1 MCVKKIIS
9 VPVIKLPLPIGALQ
23 DHCKQTRFFITYEN
37 YYNGMSLQNKFQIN
51 YFHPSLVVW
60 RHRMFSELVSDFLR
74 ATVMAPC
81 ISFVVYTLVLFEFI
95 S

>member
-1 MCVKKIIS
+1 MCVKKKKIS

-23 DHCKQTRFFITYEN
+23 DHCKQTRFFIMYEN

-51 YFHPSLVVW
+51 YFHSSLVVW
-60 RHRMFSELVSDFLR
+60 RHRLVSDFLR